1 MIYPDDGLPAVE
13 LCRRLVEACE
23 TIEER
28 SRRGEAI
35 DLEAMVARFPTA
47 SRNSV
52 RSELQALL
60 AEVQSSEVEE
70 KRVHSD
76 LQYGATN
83 EYQLLGPLAQGG
95 MGRVLVA
102 WDQDFSRRV
111 ALKEIQPDSA
121 DDTRYQQRFLQE
133 SMITARLEHPGVLPV
148 YSRGRNAE
156 DRPFYTMRLVEGGNT
171 RTLQQA
177 IEQLH
182 DQTPCPK
189 EREDLQRQLLRRLID
204 VCNTVAYAHSRG
216 IAHRDLK
223 PANILIGPFGETVVV
238 DWGLAKIFQQPDG
251 SSDEA
256 DREKDVA
263 DSEAIGSPLC
273 DVFSSSLPSHGV
285 GTRGYVAPEVLR
297 LEPIGDWPRLDVF
310 ALGVILYGILTGRVP
325 RSEIEPQVGRGSM
338 PARRHSNDDTGD
350 TERVK
355 TLRDIDR
362 SVPKSLEAIC
372 LKAMSRSPDQRYA
385 TPIDVANDLERY
397 LANQPVSVL
406 AESGLDRLLRWMN
419 NNKKLTFASLMLG
432 AMLALA
438 TGVIAFQQ
446 TKYSATLAQKSQQ
459 LSTMLASETKLRR
472 EQELASQRAEFHES
486 VARKRESLAMRA
498 LQSYTDAI
506 SSNETLRNTETLAPV
521 RRELLEKPL
530 QYFEQIQQEET
541 LGTEPSWEYL
551 EQLAR
556 TSEDLAKLSF
566 EYGDPV
572 QCARWVDRSIE
583 RFQQLVE
590 MAKRDMQEDRD
601 DDVLKERLALSQVS
615 LAGSYRLRATLQMP
629 VDKSKAEESLRLAEN
644 LLEGVEDSVEWKER
658 LLEARS
664 LVDSISA
671 VLAAEMRDVERMAK
685 RFERAV
691 ADREELL
698 AIARADEA
706 SMSADGLRKID
717 LRESEL
723 ELLLHD
729 RAHVGLVLKDGDIE
743 RHLEQLKRFTQWMQ
757 RRIAKGDNSERN
769 RLSLAWA
776 LRNLGVNQR
785 EFGRL
790 EDSEISLQQAVLL
803 RRELI
808 ELFPSTTRYR
818 ADLAGT
824 LGDLAMTLK
833 SKGLIPQ
840 SIQSTRD
847 SIDALSSLIGEDSGL
862 LVYGA
867 DLMVR
872 LHDYGHM
879 LADDFEDAESQ
890 EAFQQS
896 YELCRKLREMNPGR
910 GELQQLWPEL
920 LLHRCGASMLRADWK
935 EASGNFALYWSARL
949 SSSAVSSMSDRDL
962 RKALDLWEY
971 CCQRCGDIEAIER
984 VKSLRHESSGWSDSP
999 DLAMGPTDDLLG
1011 AVLQHAQQAAKRL
1024 PLADAALQQG
1034 DAEKAIEIEREALQ
1048 EMQHAVASLN
1058 QIDRPNDS
1066 DMEGLRKWRSNGIQV
1081 WEATIR
1087 NPFFVTV
1094 RRSEELD
1101 RWPEEDRQAWLAI
1114 WAQLDAIPAAIQ
1126 AN

>member
-1 MIYPDDGLPAVE
+1 MIYPDDGLHEIE
-13 LCRRLVEACE
+13 LCRQLVQACE
-23 TIEER
+23 AIEER
-28 SRRGEAI
+28 ARRGESI
-35 DLEAMVARFPTA
+35 DIEAMVACFPAA

-52 RSELQALL
+52 RSELHGLL
-60 AEVQSSEVEE
+60 AEVQSSEVA
-70 KRVHSD
+70 KNRVPSD
-76 LQYGATN
+76 LPYGATN
-83 EYQLLGPLAQGG
+83 EYQVLEPLAQGG

-111 ALKEIQPDSA
+111 ALKEIQPESA
-121 DDTRYQQRFLQE
+121 DDTKYQQRFLQE

-148 YSRGRNAE
+148 YSRGRSAE
-156 DRPFYTMRLVEGGNT
+156 ERPFYTMRLVEGGNT

-177 IEQLH
+177 IEHLH

-189 EREDLQRQLLRRLID
+189 KRKDLQRQLLRRLID

-238 DWGLAKIFQQPDG
+238 DWGLAKIFRQTSECSIAGTSDTGVLDG
-251 SSDEA
+251 QS
-256 DREKDVA
+256 
-263 DSEAIGSPLC
+263 IGSPLC

-285 GTRGYVAPEVLR
+285 GTRGYVAPEVFR
-297 LEPIGDWPRLDVF
+297 EEPIDDWPRLDVF

-325 RSEIEPQVGRGSM
+325 RAEIDPQAIGGQSD
-338 PARRHSNDDTGD
+338 HDTGD
-350 TERVK
+350 TGRVR
-355 TLRDIDR
+355 TPREFDR
-362 SVPKSLEAIC
+362 SVPKSLVAIC

-406 AESGLDRLLRWMN
+406 PESWLDHVSRWMN
-419 NNKKLTFASLMLG
+419 NNRKLTLASLLLG
-432 AMLALA
+432 SMLAAA
-438 TGVIAFQQ
+438 TGLIAFQQ
-446 TKYSATLAQKSQQ
+446 TKYSATLAEKSQQ
-459 LSTMLASETKLRR
+459 LSIMLANESQLRR

-486 VARKRESLAMRA
+486 VARKRESLALRA
-498 LQSYTDAI
+498 LQSYTEAI
-506 SSNETLRNTETLAPV
+506 SSNETLRNTQALAPV

-541 LGTEPSWEYL
+541 LRTEPSWEYM

-556 TSEDLAKLSF
+556 TAEDLAKLSF
-566 EYGDPV
+566 EYGDPA
-572 QCARWVDRSIE
+572 QCARWGDRSIE
-583 RFQQLVE
+583 RYSQLVE
-590 MAKRDMQEDRD
+590 MAKRDAQEGRD
-601 DDVLKERLALSQVS
+601 DDVQRRRLALSQVS

-629 VDKSKAEESLRLAEN
+629 VDKSKAEKSLRLAEN

-671 VLAAEMRDVERMAK
+671 VLAAEMRDVERMAQ

-691 ADREELL
+691 TDREELL

-706 SMSADGLRKID
+706 RHSANGQRKID

-729 RAHVGLVLKDGDIE
+729 RAHIGLVLKDGEIE

-757 RRIAKGDNSERN
+757 RRIDKGDASERN

-785 EFGRL
+785 EFSL
-790 EDSEISLQQAVLL
+790 LDESEISLQQAVLL

-808 ELFPSTTRYR
+808 ELYPGTTRYR
-818 ADLAGT
+818 ADLAST
-824 LGDLAMTLK
+824 LGDLAITLK
-833 SKGLIPQ
+833 RKELVPQ
-840 SIQSTRD
+840 AIQSARE
-847 SIDALSSLIGEDSGL
+847 SIDALRSLVGEDSNF
-862 LVYGA
+862 LVYGT

-879 LADDFEDAESQ
+879 LADDFEDANSQ
-890 EAFQQS
+890 EVFQQS
-896 YELCRKLREMNPGR
+896 YDLCRKMRELNPGR
-910 GELQQLWPEL
+910 AELEQLWPEL
-920 LLHRCGASMLRADWK
+920 ILHQCGASMLQGDWK
-935 EASGNFALYWSARL
+935 EGSKNFALYWAARQ
-949 SSSAVSSMSDRDL
+949 SSLVVSSVSDRDL
-962 RKALDLWEY
+962 REVLDLWEY
-971 CCQRCGDIEAIER
+971 CCQRCADIETIDR
-984 VKSLRHESSGWSDSP
+984 VKRLRQEILGRSDSP
-999 DLAMGPTDDLLG
+999 DLATVPSDGPLA
-1011 AVLQHAQQAAKRL
+1011 AVLEHVRRAAKRL
-1024 PLADAALQQG
+1024 PLADAAFQQG
-1034 DAEKAIEIEREALQ
+1034 DSEKAIDLEREALRA
-1048 EMQHAVASLN
+1048 MQQAVGSLK
-1058 QIDRPNDS
+1058 QMERPTDS
-1066 DMEGLRKWRSNGIQV
+1066 DEVDLRRWRSNGLQI
-1081 WEATIR
+1081 WDATIR

-1094 RRSEELD
+1094 RRTEELD

-1114 WAQLDAIPAAIQ
+1114 WEQLHAIPAAFQ